1 MRAQRQRLDTLLG
14 RETMTE
20 SEKQEFMGMLIQAN
34 ILINKVFWHQDS
46 VLEMS
51 IYVHEAIK
59 ALENAKDKFLAVKA
73 TVKK

>member
-1 MRAQRQRLDTLLG
+1 MRAQRQRLDTFLG

-34 ILINKVFWHQDS
+34 ILINKVFWHQDN

-51 IYVHEAIK
+51 AYVHEAIK
-59 ALENAKDKFLAVKA
+59 TLEKAKDRFLAVKA